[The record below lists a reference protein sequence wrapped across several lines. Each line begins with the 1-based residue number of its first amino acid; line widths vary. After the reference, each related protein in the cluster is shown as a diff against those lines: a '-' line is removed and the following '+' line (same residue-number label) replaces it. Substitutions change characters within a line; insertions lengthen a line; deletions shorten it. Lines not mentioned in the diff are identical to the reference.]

1 VNFAFSEEQLA
12 LRAAARDLLAVRW
25 SAADARAALDAPP
38 ARMSA
43 DLMDEVATLG
53 WLGIATSEAE
63 GGSGG
68 DLVTAAILAE
78 EVGRALVPGPF
89 LSALAA
95 VLATQR
101 IAPGSEVLAGLVGGT
116 RRATLAVEEP
126 GGAWGLSAVGLE
138 LVFADDNW
146 VLDGTKILVPDA
158 AGADLV
164 LVVARTGDGLG
175 LFSVPADAPGVTIT
189 PMRRLDAQ
197 ALDEIVF
204 ENVRLAADACLAAD
218 DASDALTAAYD
229 AWTVLVAADLLG
241 TAEQVCALAVEYAKT
256 RVQFGRPI
264 GAFQAVSHPLAN
276 ARTAVEIGRGL
287 VYGAALAL
295 DEQRPDAGALA
306 SAAKAWT
313 SDTAVSV
320 TETALQV
327 HGGIGYTWECDVHL
341 HLRRARANAVTL
353 GDADVHRDRVAG
365 WLEEQGRREGRW

>member
-1 VNFAFSEEQLA
+1 MNFELSEEQLA
-12 LRAAARDLLAVRW
+12 LRAAARDLLEARW

-38 ARMSA
+38 ARMPTE
-43 DLMDEVATLG
+43 LMDEVASLG

-78 EVGRALVPGPF
+78 EAGRALVPGPL

-101 IAPGSEVLAGLVGGT
+101 VAPGSDLLAGLVDGT

-126 GGAWGLSAVGLE
+126 GGEWGLSSVGLE
-138 LVFADDNW
+138 PISADDAW
-146 VLDGTKILVPDA
+146 VLDGTKILVPDS
-158 AGADLV
+158 AGADVL

-175 LFSVPADAPGVTIT
+175 LFSVPADAPGLAIT

-204 ENVRLAADACLAAD
+204 ERVHLAADARLGAG
-218 DASDALTAAYD
+218 DATDALTAVLD
-229 AWTVLVAADLLG
+229 AWTVLYAADLLG
-241 TAEQVCALAVEYAKT
+241 TAEMVCALAVEYAKT

-276 ARTAVEIGRGL
+276 ARTAVEITRGL

-295 DEQRPDAGALA
+295 DEQRPDAGVLA
-306 SAAKAWT
+306 SAAKAWA
-313 SDTAVSV
+313 SDAAVGAA
-320 TETALQV
+320 ETALQV
-327 HGGIGYTWECDVHL
+327 LGGIGYTWECDVHL
-341 HLRRARANAVTL
+341 YLRRARANAVTL
-353 GDADVHRDRVAG
+353 GDADAHRDRVAC
-365 WLEEQGRREGRW
+365 WIDEQGRREGRW